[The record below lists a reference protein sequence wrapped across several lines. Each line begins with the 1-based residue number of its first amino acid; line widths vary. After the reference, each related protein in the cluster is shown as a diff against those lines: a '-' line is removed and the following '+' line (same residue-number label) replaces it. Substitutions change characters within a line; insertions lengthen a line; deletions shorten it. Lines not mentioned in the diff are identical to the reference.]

1 MLSEDD
7 GDRSVANCEQ
17 QQRDAALVDH
27 EIASP
32 CSRLD
37 TSVEVL
43 EVHSKTN
50 IEKAD
55 LVEEA
60 NQTTQ
65 HDASVSQHPKL
76 SEAERCGCSGTC
88 HSNLD
93 ETTECTV
100 LGEPESVD
108 ETPSDD
114 VIYCGTVDLE
124 EASIELMEKVL
135 ESLDDADAVPPVEC
149 ESDIVTS
156 GGGVP
161 RGNSEVYISSDSES
175 NGTVEEQSERLIERF
190 AEVLGDADAA
200 SHSSIGT
207 DDVIELDDNQ
217 ESSERPLDNEHI
229 NRERVEALEVAGSKR
244 SQEAHALTPCS
255 SASGHDEEDEED
267 APENNVK
274 MFTRSMGEAINERGY
289 SAAFRLPTNLEIRQG
304 EEYQCSVEGLDEWE
318 ARRETRKEC
327 QSPDRDICVWRFPDK
342 GADEA
347 EIDAYLCLAHEVH
360 ETEADEALYILQSCA
375 YSTSAALKELMKCT
389 TVKEIWSDDDISLFL
404 RSFRKHGK
412 KFREIRRWMPHKSM
426 ADIINFYYD
435 NKKRLRLG
443 RILDELAH
451 EEQSDSTEE
460 SESDESANE
469 SEEAS
474 KAVQCEDC
482 GHKQDELRNERGK
495 YLCDSCFA
503 RASVIDHQRPR
514 GRLRRPR
521 PIDGF
526 IPGDDMLEAFAK
538 FEESYNLANGSSLT
552 AEQSTASMAVN
563 RYNDVFRCRKRWR
576 ELEKNIIETRA
587 HCMRMMQEF
596 DREHRQHPSGGIEK
610 YHALVRAQAPNVNR
624 HSQYE
629 QTWNMKET
637 IYAFTAFK
645 CYGKDFKQVA
655 AIVGTKTPNM
665 VKQFYE
671 KFRERIDKAIEQGK
685 SIGERKMEGTK
696 LNKNGCFD
704 SQKIEIVKLQ

>member
-229 NRERVEALEVAGSKR
+229 NREVPTS
-244 SQEAHALTPCS
+244 SQAHALTPCS

-389 TVKEIWSDDDISLFL
+389 AVKEIWSDDDISLFL

-503 RASVIDHQRPR
+503 RASCV
-514 GRLRRPR
+514 
-521 PIDGF
+521 
-526 IPGDDMLEAFAK
+526 
-538 FEESYNLANGSSLT
+538 
-552 AEQSTASMAVN
+552 STNVFKHF
-563 RYNDVFRCRKRWR
+563 YNDV
-576 ELEKNIIETRA
+576 LI
-587 HCMRMMQEF
+587 
-596 DREHRQHPSGGIEK
+596 GIEK

-671 KFRERIDKAIEQGK
+671 KFRERIDKVI
-685 SIGERKMEGTK
+685 
-696 LNKNGCFD
+696 L
-704 SQKIEIVKLQ
+704 LP